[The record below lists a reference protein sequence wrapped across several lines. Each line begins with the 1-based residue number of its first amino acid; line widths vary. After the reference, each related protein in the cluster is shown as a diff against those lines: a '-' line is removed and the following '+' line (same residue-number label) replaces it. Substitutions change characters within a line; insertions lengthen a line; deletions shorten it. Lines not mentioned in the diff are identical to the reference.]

1 MAGIPDVFTV
11 VGTEQ
16 GGGSMIETRWQTT
29 IKEQRK
35 KRKLILSA
43 IFWFVIFA
51 LMMGLAGEED
61 RKTVAPVP
69 EQLNPKVNKIAG
81 ILANAGSR
89 HPAQLAKAIAD
100 TKRPRLVT
108 AVILQESGGNITAV
122 GLAGEFGCG
131 QVMEEHWGAVPA
143 DPAGQ
148 VKQVEQIL
156 EELLSSSQ
164 GKIRLALNK
173 YNGDHSGRYA
183 DQVIQRIAMVKL

>member
-1 MAGIPDVFTV
+1 MTYFEIRKRERQKRNRKILGGILFGLV
-11 VGTEQ
+11 
-16 GGGSMIETRWQTT
+16 
-29 IKEQRK
+29 
-35 KRKLILSA
+35 LIG
-43 IFWFVIFA
+43 I
-51 LMMGLAGEED
+51 MGVAGEED
-61 RKTVAPVP
+61 RKTAAPVP

-89 HPAQLAKAIAD
+89 HPVQLAKAIAD

-122 GLAGEFGCG
+122 GLAGELGCG

-183 DQVIQRIAMVKL
+183 RQVEQRIAMVKL